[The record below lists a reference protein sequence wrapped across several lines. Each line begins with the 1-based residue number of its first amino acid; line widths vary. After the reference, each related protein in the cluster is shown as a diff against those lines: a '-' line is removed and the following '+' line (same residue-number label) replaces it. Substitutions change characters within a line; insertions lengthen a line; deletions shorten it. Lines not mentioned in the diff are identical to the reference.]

1 MRLIPVVLGILLAFQ
16 TAAQTIEVKP
26 FAPELFNENISAG
39 VCGFSTDGKTMY
51 YVQEDTVQNKLF
63 LYQASYKKG
72 KWRNPK
78 LLPFSGQ
85 YNDYGGRLSEDGD
98 TFYFTSD
105 RPHGSTRTKDDW
117 NIWKVQHTQNGW
129 TDPIPLI
136 ELNNKGNECCPLPY
150 GQDQLMFSGDR
161 GKEEFWHIKTL
172 THGEELSQ
180 QNLNGMTSMQWPS
193 SFADK
198 KTLLLNSMRKD
209 QNFGM
214 DDIYISHLSD
224 DGTWSAPTNL
234 GTPVNSAVYEDGAI
248 LSPDRKWLI
257 FCRHTTHNTPS
268 RVLYVSWLDVKRS
281 LEKQK

>member
-39 VCGFSTDGKTMY
+39 VCGFSADGKTMY

-72 KWRNPK
+72 KWGNPE

-85 YNDYGGRLSEDGD
+85 YNDYGGRLSENGD
-98 TFYFTSD
+98 AFYFTSD
-105 RPHGSTRTKDDW
+105 RPHGSMRAKDDW
-117 NIWKVQHTQNGW
+117 NIWRVQRTQNGW

-136 ELNNKGNECCPLPY
+136 ELNSKGNECCPLPY
-150 GQDQLMFSGDR
+150 GSDQLMFSGDR
-161 GKEEFWHIKTL
+161 GREEFWHIKTL
-172 THGEELSQ
+172 THGDELSQ
-180 QNLNGMTSMQWPS
+180 QNLNGMNSMQWPS

-248 LSPDRKWLI
+248 LSPDGKWLI

-268 RVLYVSWLDVKRS
+268 RVLYVSWREVKRR